1 MLKLW
6 LRTACCLAVAAGML
20 LTTAQGRAADAVSIA
35 ITNAG
40 SVGLF
45 VIAIIGFVL
54 SLIFNEIEK
63 RVVPWKR

>member
-20 LTTAQGRAADAVSIA
+20 LTTAQGRAADDVSIG

-54 SLIFNEIEK
+54 C
-63 RVVPWKR
+63 